1 MATLK
6 QHSRAASD
14 PHIRTRLKDAAEQLG
29 IQNAEAWVNQNI
41 GLLVSMTVSGD
52 QTVAD
57 ILAYKDANYTRQHE
71 PGEDPAA
78 ATDDHLR
85 ETVRKTIA
93 ATNSVAIPTAP
104 EVDPEV

>member
-41 GLLVSMTVSGD
+41 GLLVSMTV
-52 QTVAD
+52 AD
-57 ILAYKDANYTRQHE
+57 ILAYKDANYTRQPE

-85 ETVRKTIA
+85 ATVRKTIA